1 MIVWSI
7 VVQEGTIIVIFFI
20 FEYGVDCGATCIAE
34 SSLNNI
40 SWVNVSLNSSS
51 HWERKIVFLQH
62 MVGRRSPYWEK
73 GDSGN

>member
-1 MIVWSI
+1 MWSI
-7 VVQEGTIIVIFFI
+7 VVQEGTTIVIFFI
-20 FEYGVDCGATCIAE
+20 FEYGVDYGATCIAE
-34 SSLNNI
+34 SSLNSI
-40 SWVNVSLNSSS
+40 SWVIVSLNSSS